1 MREERFQFD
10 STKHAK
16 MSCLSFTEPRG
27 NYSSKFTTDSQSYS
41 VYMKLVN
48 RKNIQRLK
56 TKFQKQKCGI
66 ASRYLQNGFVIVEFP
81 NFS

>member
-1 MREERFQFD
+1 MREERFQ
-10 STKHAK
+10 KWAV
-16 MSCLSFTEPRG
+16 CLLLNLVGS
-27 NYSSKFTTDSQSYS
+27 TDSQSYS

-66 ASRYLQNGFVIVEFP
+66 ASRYLQNGFVIV
-81 NFS
+81 